1 MEILHKKNAP
11 LEQKKR
17 LSRSLLW
24 KLQRNYF
31 EQQGIK
37 AWSTGEVPHHI
48 TSSPFIA
55 DAYARVVFGYLRDCH
70 SAASGDASSSTPL
83 DYSQP
88 VHIVELGS
96 GPGRFAYIFLKKL
109 LGLLRGSVMKDVSVR
124 YVMTDFAESNLEY
137 WRAHEWL
144 RPFVEEGSLD
154 FARFDAGRG
163 EELRLFNSGETLS
176 NETLRNPLVVVSNY
190 LFDSLPQDAFAVAGG
205 QLFEALVTVTTGR
218 KESDPED
225 PEILSRAELSYT
237 NAPVEADYYED
248 PAWNRI
254 LEDYARRLPS
264 ASFLFPVAALE
275 CVEYFRRLSGGR
287 MLMLSGDRGYNGDE
301 AILRGEGSPALAL
314 HGSFSMMVDYQL
326 IGEFCRGLG
335 GRVIHP
341 SHRHESLNVSA
352 LIFGDAEFGET
363 RQAYAEAIEKFG
375 PDDFNTLKEG
385 FARVYDSMSL
395 ENLLAFLRLSRW
407 DYRRFI
413 ECLHVF
419 KERLPDAPDVRKR
432 ELHEAARRVW
442 DAYLPIGEEED
453 LAFHIG
459 TLLLEM
465 ELYREA
471 LEFLQHSVDLYGA
484 EPGTAYNMAVCY
496 NGLSQ
501 TPEALECVTQALE
514 LDAEFDAAKALR
526 IRLQSAA
533 ARQGV
538 R

>member
-1 MEILHKKNAP
+1 M
-11 LEQKKR
+11 
-17 LSRSLLW
+17 
-24 KLQRNYF
+24 
-31 EQQGIK
+31 G
-37 AWSTGEVPHHI
+37 AWSKGEVPHHI

-55 DAYARVVFGYLRDCH
+55 DAYARVVFGFLRDCR
-70 SAASGDASSSTPL
+70 AAESEGDSSPAPL

-88 VHIVELGS
+88 FYVIELGS
-96 GPGRFAYIFLKKL
+96 GPGRFAYLFLKNF
-109 LGLLRGSVMKDVSVR
+109 LGLLRGSVMKGISVR

-154 FARFDAGRG
+154 FARFDAERG
-163 EELRLFNSGETLS
+163 DELRLVNSGETLS
-176 NETLRNPLVVVSNY
+176 AESVRNPLVVVSNY

-225 PEILSRAELSYT
+225 PEILSRAELTYT
-237 NAPVEADYYED
+237 NAPVEGDYYED

-254 LEDYARRLPS
+254 LEDYGRRLPS
-264 ASFLFPVAALE
+264 ASFLFPVAALD

-287 MLMLSGDRGYNGDE
+287 MLVLSGDRGYNGDE
-301 AILRGEGSPALAL
+301 AILRGEGAPAFAL

-326 IGEFCRGLG
+326 IGEYCRGLG
-335 GRVIHP
+335 GHVVHP

-352 LIFGDAEFGET
+352 LIFGGAGAGFAET

-385 FARVYDSMSL
+385 FARAYDSMSL
-395 ENLLAFLRLSRW
+395 ENLVAFLRLSRW
-407 DYRRFI
+407 DYRRFL
-413 ECLHVF
+413 ESLPVL

-432 ELHEAARRVW
+432 ELYEAARRVW

-453 LAFHIG
+453 LAFHVG

-465 ELYREA
+465 ELYKEA
-471 LEFLQHSVDLYGA
+471 LEFLRHSVNLYGA

-501 TPEALECVTQALE
+501 TAEALECVTQALE
-514 LDAEFDAAKALR
+514 LDSEFDAAKALR

-533 ARQGV
+533 AR
-538 R
+538 

>member
-1 MEILHKKNAP
+1 MHIARKKNSP
-11 LEQKKR
+11 LEQNQR
-17 LSRSLLW
+17 LSRSALW
-24 KLQRNYF
+24 RLQRNYF
-31 EQQGIK
+31 DRQGIDACSK
-37 AWSTGEVPHHI
+37 GAVPHHI

-55 DAYARVVFGYLRDCH
+55 DAYARVVFGFLRDCH
-70 SAASGDASSSTPL
+70 AGAGDGDSSFAPL
-83 DYSQP
+83 DYSEP
-88 VHIVELGS
+88 VYVVELGS
-96 GPGRFAYIFLKKL
+96 GPGRFAYLFLKNL
-109 LGLLRGSVMKDVSVR
+109 LGILRGSVMKEVRVR

-154 FARFDAGRG
+154 FARFDAERDD
-163 EELRLFNSGETLS
+163 ELRLANSGETLS
-176 NETLRNPLVVVSNY
+176 AENARNPLVVVSNY
-190 LFDSLPQDAFAVAGG
+190 LFDSLPQDAFVVEGG
-205 QLFEALVTVTTGR
+205 QLFEALVTVSTRR

-225 PEILSRAELSYT
+225 PDILSRAELSYT
-237 NAPVEADYYED
+237 NAPVEGDHYYED

-254 LEDYARRLPS
+254 LEDYRRRLP
-264 ASFLFPVAALE
+264 AAPFLFPVAALR

-301 AILRGEGSPALAL
+301 DILRGHGAPSLAM
-314 HGSFSMMVDYQL
+314 HGSFSMMVDYQI
-326 IGEFCRGLG
+326 IGERCRQLG
-335 GRVIHP
+335 GHVIHP

-352 LIFGDAEFGET
+352 FLFGGGEFAET
-363 RQAYAEAIEKFG
+363 RQAYADAIEKFG

-407 DYRRFI
+407 DYRRFF
-413 ECLHVF
+413 ECLHVL
-419 KERLPDAPDVRKR
+419 KERLPDAPDARKQDVY
-432 ELHEAARRVW
+432 EAARRVW

-465 ELYREA
+465 EFYKEA
-471 LEFLQHSVDLYGA
+471 LEFLQRSVDFYGA

-496 NGLSQ
+496 DGLSQ
-501 TPEALECVTQALE
+501 TEKALECVTQALE

-533 ARQGV
+533 AR
-538 R
+538 

>member
-1 MEILHKKNAP
+1 MSVAHHKHSP
-11 LEQKKR
+11 LETNRR
-17 LSRSLLW
+17 LSRSVVW

-31 EQQGIK
+31 DRQGME
-37 AWSTGEVPHHI
+37 AWSKGEVPHHI

-70 SAASGDASSSTPL
+70 SAAGGGASSLAPL

-88 VHIVELGS
+88 VHVVELGS
-96 GPGRFAYIFLKKL
+96 GPGRFAYLFLKNL
-109 LGLLRGSVMKDVSVR
+109 LGLLRGSALKGISVR

-144 RPFVEEGSLD
+144 RPFAEEGSLD
-154 FARFDAGRG
+154 FARFDAEGDG
-163 EELRLFNSGETLS
+163 ELRLVNSGEALS
-176 NETLRNPLVVVSNY
+176 AESVRNPLVVVSNY

-237 NAPVEADYYED
+237 NAPVEGDYYED

-254 LEDYARRLPS
+254 LEDYGRRLP
-264 ASFLFPVAALE
+264 AAPFLFPTAALK

-301 AILRGEGSPALAL
+301 AIVRGEGAPAMSM
-314 HGSFSMMVDYQL
+314 HGSFSMMVDYQI
-326 IGEFCRGLG
+326 IGDYCRALG

-352 LIFGDAEFGET
+352 FLFGGAEFAET
-363 RQAYAEAIEKFG
+363 RGAYAEAIEKFG

-407 DYRRFI
+407 DYRRFL
-413 ECLHVF
+413 ECLHVL
-419 KERLPDAPDVRKR
+419 KERLTDAPDARKR
-432 ELHEAARRVW
+432 DVYEAARRVW

-465 ELYREA
+465 EFYKEA
-471 LEFLQHSVDLYGA
+471 LEFLRHSADLYGV

-496 NGLSQ
+496 DGLSQ

-526 IRLQSAA
+526 VRLQSAA
-533 ARQGV
+533 AR
-538 R
+538 